1 MLKKK
6 IVLIDV
12 DDTLL
17 DFHQCSYVSLV
28 AAFKA
33 CQLEFKE
40 NYHHI
45 FLDINDKLWQQI
57 ERKEITEEELF
68 ERRFQIVFKALNINA
83 DSHLAETA
91 FRKALDASHEPM
103 AGAQELL
110 DYLVKKYDL
119 YIVSNSQYQRQVNRL
134 KWAGFLSYFKGV
146 YTSGRMNAVK
156 PEYDFFE
163 ACFKEMDYPDKDE
176 VVLLGDSLTAD
187 IQGAI
192 RYGIEVIWFH
202 QGKADIDVIQIE
214 ELEEIKQYL

>member
-1 MLKKK
+1 MKNKK

-17 DFHQCSYVSLV
+17 DFHQCSYVSLI
-28 AAFKA
+28 AAFDA

-40 NYHHI
+40 SYHHVFI
-45 FLDINDKLWQQI
+45 EINDKLWQQI

-68 ERRFQIVFKALNINA
+68 ARRFQIVFKALGITA
-83 DSHLAETA
+83 DSQVAETA
-91 FRKALDASHEPM
+91 FRKSLDASHEPM
-103 AGAQELL
+103 EGAKELL

-119 YIVSNSQYQRQVNRL
+119 YIVSNSQYQRQVERL
-134 KWAGFLSYFKGV
+134 KLAGFLSYFKDI

-163 ACFKEMDYPDKDE
+163 ACFKEMNYPNKDE
-176 VVLLGDSLTAD
+176 VVLIGDSFTAD

-192 RYGIEVIWFH
+192 CYGIEVIWLH
-202 QGKADIDVIQIE
+202 QGKMDMDVIQVEKLIE
-214 ELEEIKQYL
+214 IEKYL